1 MKKVKRVFALLLA
14 VCVLAGVM
22 MVLPFSAAAEGV
34 DSNICVIAKFDNE
47 EAIQTA
53 VSRNPARLT
62 SGGLEETWNGT
73 TALKMVLGNG
83 EGLVLSSPEA
93 DWSQYQW
100 FRMRF
105 YA

>member
-62 SGGLEETWNGT
+62 SGGLDDRTQNGSGQWRGLG
-73 TALKMVLGNG
+73 ALQPGG
-83 EGLVLSSPEA
+83 
-93 DWSQYQW
+93 
-100 FRMRF
+100 
-105 YA
+105 